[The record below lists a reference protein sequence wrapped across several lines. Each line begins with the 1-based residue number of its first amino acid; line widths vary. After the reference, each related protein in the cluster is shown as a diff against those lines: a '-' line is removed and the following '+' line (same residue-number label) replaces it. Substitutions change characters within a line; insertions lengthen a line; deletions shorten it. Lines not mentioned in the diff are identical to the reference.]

1 MFDNVHFFKP
11 RASDIKHM
19 LNSLVNLRHEVM
31 ERKSWGVY
39 RFHTL

>member
-1 MFDNVHFFKP
+1 MMVDNVIVKIW
-11 RASDIKHM
+11 ASDIKHM